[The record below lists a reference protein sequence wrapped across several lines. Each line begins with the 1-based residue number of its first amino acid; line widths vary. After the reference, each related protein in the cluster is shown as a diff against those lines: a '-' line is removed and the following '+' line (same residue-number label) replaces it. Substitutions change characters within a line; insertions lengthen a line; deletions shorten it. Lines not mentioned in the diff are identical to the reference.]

1 MTEPLH
7 LPPAFRLA
15 IIDAGDDVGVAAVA
29 LARRPTDDGTLVWSP
44 PEDGDAGGDENLR
57 FALVLYPE
65 SDLLSASQLVLVT
78 ALGLADGLGVLM
90 PGGSQV
96 TFEWPGFLLLNGGRI
111 AEITLDFPA
120 PARAKAGI
128 AEWVAIG
135 ANVYITRPPGSSL
148 LDTATLRDEG
158 WIEANAGELLEA
170 FGRHFLSWL
179 NRWQDDGF
187 EPVRR
192 IWLGRT
198 TLVGQ
203 EVEIALKKSLAKGT
217 FVDLDAEGRLVLE
230 AKNGRRRKIEMG
242 RTRCARASAG
252 A

>member
-1 MTEPLH
+1 LTEPLQ

-15 IIDAGDDVGVAAVA
+15 TIDASADVRAAAAA

-44 PEDGDAGGDENLR
+44 PGDGDAASDDNLR

-78 ALGLADGLGVLM
+78 ALGLADGLGVLL

-96 TFEWPGFLLLNGGRI
+96 TFEWPDALLLNGGRV
-111 AEITLDFPA
+111 AEITLDYPA
-120 PARAKAGI
+120 AAEAGI
-128 AEWVAIG
+128 TEWVVIG
-135 ANVYITRPPGSSL
+135 ANVFISRPPGSSL

-158 WIEANAGELLEA
+158 WPEATAAELLKA
-170 FGRHFLSWL
+170 FGRHFLSWV

-192 IWLGRT
+192 VWLGRT

-203 EVEIALKKSLAKGT
+203 TVEIALEKSLARGT
-217 FVDLDAEGRLVLE
+217 FVDLDPDGRLVLE
-230 AKNGRRRKIEMG
+230 AKSGRRRSIEMR
-242 RTRCARASAG
+242 RTRCAAAL
-252 A
+252 AE